1 MHRLKNQR
9 KTPLDAQSIEKSAN
23 TLKKIVKYL
32 KKAVKNKNS
41 TKESEDI
48 DTLMNEVSKRLPS
61 LSSVI
66 FDIIALNNVISR
78 NANTDRTSVIN
89 LSKYYK

>member
-1 MHRLKNQR
+1 
-9 KTPLDAQSIEKSAN
+9 
-23 TLKKIVKYL
+23 
-32 KKAVKNKNS
+32 
-41 TKESEDI
+41 
-48 DTLMNEVSKRLPS
+48 MNEVSKRLPS

-89 LSKYYK
+89 LIKYYK